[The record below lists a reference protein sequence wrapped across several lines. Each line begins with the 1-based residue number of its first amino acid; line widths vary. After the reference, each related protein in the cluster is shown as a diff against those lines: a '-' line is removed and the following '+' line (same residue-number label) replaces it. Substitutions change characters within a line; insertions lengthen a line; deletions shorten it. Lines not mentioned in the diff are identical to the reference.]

1 MHDALSDTIILLAIS
16 VIAVALFRRIK
27 LPAILAYLTVG
38 IFLGPHASGL
48 VQNSDTLH
56 FLAEVGIA
64 FLLFSLGLEF
74 SLNKLISNR
83 RAVIGLGSAQVS
95 ITLFIAALSAWLLGA
110 SRESAF
116 VIGCVLALSSTAI
129 VIKQLGEQL
138 ETDSRHGHASI
149 AILLFQDVAVVPMLI
164 IIPAISFN
172 TETSFVL
179 ELSYSLAMGVGVTVI
194 MLAIGRWLLRP
205 LFHEIASAHSA
216 ELFTLAV
223 LLIALLSAWATD
235 FAGLSMAL
243 GTFLAGMMLSETEFK
258 HQIESDIRPFR
269 DILLG
274 LFFITVGMML
284 DVRSLLDIIHW
295 AILLALAVIIGKTA
309 IIMMLS
315 QRIIGAT
322 TGVAFRTGIVLG
334 QCGEF
339 GFAIMALAVSFN
351 ILPPYE
357 SQLLLTTVI
366 LTMIATPFLV
376 KYNGLL
382 AKKLTGSYLQN
393 REMIEEAITS
403 SAEKLNGHVVICGF
417 GRIGQNIA
425 QIIESEGFT
434 YYALDYNVELI
445 KNATKAGYKVAFGDT
460 THREILL
467 AAGIERASIVVICH
481 DNIGTVEKTLDQVKT
496 LNPKVPV
503 LVRTQDDSHYT
514 QLTEAGAT
522 EVIPETLES
531 SLMMASHV
539 LSILG
544 IPMAK
549 IVRRVQQMRNNQYV
563 NMREFFRADDENDG
577 LEMPDEIRKR
587 LTSLTLQ
594 EGAYAIG
601 KNLQELKLESK
612 GVTLHKNRSDDTK
625 VVPPNSD
632 KLLKPGDVLVL
643 FGTPE
648 DLEHVEGFLLNG

>member
-16 VIAVALFRRIK
+16 VIAVAIFRRIK
-27 LPAILAYLTVG
+27 LPAILAYLAVG
-38 IFLGPHASGL
+38 ICLGPHAANV
-48 VQNSDTLH
+48 VQNSDTIH

-83 RAVIGLGSAQVS
+83 RAVVGLGSAQVAV
-95 ITLFIAALSAWLLGA
+95 TLFIAGMSAWLLGVNN
-110 SRESAF
+110 ESAF
-116 VIGCVLALSSTAI
+116 VIGCVIALSSTAI

-138 ETDSRHGHASI
+138 EIDSRHGNASI
-149 AILLFQDVAVVPMLI
+149 SILLFQDIAVVPMLV
-164 IIPAISFN
+164 IIPVISSHQ
-172 TETSFVL
+172 ESSFTL
-179 ELSYSLAMGVGVTVI
+179 ELLYSFAMGIGVTVI

-223 LLIALLSAWATD
+223 LLVALLSAWATE

-243 GTFLAGMMLSETEFK
+243 GAFLAGMMLSETEFK
-258 HQIESDIRPFR
+258 HQIENDIRPFR

-274 LFFITVGMML
+274 LFFVTVGMMV
-284 DVRSLLDIIHW
+284 DVGSIFGILHW
-295 AILLALAVIIGKTA
+295 AILLAAAIIIGKTA
-309 IIMMLS
+309 IIMVLS
-315 QRIIGAT
+315 KRIIGAP
-322 TGVAFRTGIVLG
+322 TGVSLRTGLVLS

-351 ILPPYE
+351 VLPEAE
-357 SQLLLTTVI
+357 SQLLLSTI
-366 LTMIATPFLV
+366 IITMIATPFLV
-376 KYNGLL
+376 KYNGLI
-382 AKKLTGSYLQN
+382 AKKFTGSYMQN
-393 REMIEEAITS
+393 RETIKDNIAATTN
-403 SAEKLNGHVVICGF
+403 KLEGHVIICGF

-425 QIIESEGFT
+425 KILDAEEFSYF
-434 YYALDYNVELI
+434 ALDSSVELI
-445 KNATKAGYKVAFGDT
+445 TNAAKANYKVAFGDS

-467 AAGIERASIVVICH
+467 AAGVERASILVICH
-481 DNIGTVEKTLDQVKT
+481 DSVGSAEKTLRQAKMI
-496 LNPKVPV
+496 NPDLPV
-503 LVRTQDDSHYT
+503 LVRTQDDTYYT

-544 IPMAK
+544 MPMAK
-549 IVRRVQQMRNNQYV
+549 IVRRMQEMRNNKYAT
-563 NMREFFRADDENDG
+563 MREFFHGNETDD
-577 LEMPDEIRKR
+577 LELPDDLRKR
-587 LTSLTLQ
+587 LSCITLK

-601 KNLQELKLESK
+601 KTLDELRLDSK
-612 GVTLHKNRSDDTK
+612 GVSLHKNRRDDAN

-632 KLLKPGDVLVL
+632 KALQAGNVLVL

-648 DLEHVEGFLLNG
+648 ALEHVEGYLLNG